1 MSLIDTLAFV
11 RTQQQ
16 DAVGSR
22 VTLES
27 ASRRFAEDADAT
39 RMTWADEAARG
50 VFTRHVD
57 PYRLMLDTAMR
68 MLASAEQAQTAALTF
83 TQQALEAAELA
94 LGQADAAARNSAD
107 VCDQASYALLRA
119 REAQAGGDQVETQI
133 ASIRAA
139 LAGLGQ

>member
-16 DAVGSR
+16 DAEGSR
-22 VTLES
+22 VTLGS
-27 ASRRFAEDADAT
+27 ASRLFAVDADAT

-50 VFTRHVD
+50 VFARHVD
-57 PYRLMLDTAMR
+57 PYRSTLDTAMR
-68 MLASAEQAQTAALTF
+68 LLIRAEQAQTAGLIF
-83 TQQALEAAELA
+83 TQQAIEAAEFA
-94 LGQADAAARNSAD
+94 LGQAAAAARNSAD

-119 REAQAGGDQVETQI
+119 REAQAGGDQVETQV
-133 ASIRAA
+133 ASIRAT